1 MGSYVR
7 LSMFG
12 LSTAQLEVLLP
23 TIMVVSLVLAAAW
36 ALSVLYRDP
45 D

>member
-1 MGSYVR
+1 MGSSVR
-7 LSMFG
+7 SGMFG

-23 TIMVVSLVLAAAW
+23 TIMIVSLVLAAAW
-36 ALSVLYRDP
+36 ALSVLKRDP